1 MESHRLPPWA
11 VVGVLC
17 WAGCY
22 TSLLAHPERPVSDSE
37 VRLSTYAGIEVRL
50 RQEVAQWQ
58 GVPYRLGGRHMRG
71 IDCSAF
77 VQNVLVGLFGLY
89 LPRSTAEQARFGR
102 RIERDELLPGDLV
115 FFRIGRRTRHVGIY
129 LGQGEFAHAS
139 QSQGVVVSRL
149 DDPYWARRYWMAR
162 RVLEVQPAPVD

>member
-1 MESHRLPPWA
+1 
-11 VVGVLC
+11 
-17 WAGCY
+17 
-22 TSLLAHPERPVSDSE
+22 
-37 VRLSTYAGIEVRL
+37 
-50 RQEVAQWQ
+50 
-58 GVPYRLGGRHMRG
+58 
-71 IDCSAF
+71 
-77 VQNVLVGLFGLY
+77 VLVGLFGLY